1 MYTSNKMLLLQLY
14 ISQQPYNLY
23 HLRVVITP
31 VSNTGYTHVLQFHLL
46 HQQVYISECVG
57 VHVVGYVFMVYGAA
71 SAMASICVGKLLGHV
86 SITSVSL
93 LNVCLNIGLVSF
105 LLVWERQ
112 PNYFVM
118 FTMALLWGICDG
130 SWNSLISS
138 KYRKYFISGLI

>member
-1 MYTSNKMLLLQLY
+1 
-14 ISQQPYNLY
+14 
-23 HLRVVITP
+23 
-31 VSNTGYTHVLQFHLL
+31 
-46 HQQVYISECVG
+46 
-57 VHVVGYVFMVYGAA
+57 MVYGAA
-71 SAMASICVGKLLGHV
+71 SAMASICVGKLIGRV

-130 SWNSLISS
+130 NWNSLISS
-138 KYRKYFISGLI
+138 KYRKYFISGFV